1 MTLRI
6 LRSCATAAAVLAAA
20 ALLGLWL
27 YAGPYGLNVLFR
39 HGGTWWVTVGADS
52 RWISPA
58 MRLALAEAPVA
69 EPGAVTWR
77 TIEPGFDVADL
88 DARVGGQVVDRIR
101 LVRIDPALFRFEVKT
116 AFRGDM
122 TVDDWMARSHPVMV
136 VNGSYSDRHG
146 RAATPLIGDGVLQG
160 PSGYDA
166 KAGAFIS
173 RPGSVSV
180 LDLRAADY
188 RVAFA
193 GASDAMVS
201 FPLLIADGQTHVEHP
216 SRWLANRSFVGQDRV
231 GHIIIGTTDDAFFT
245 LDRFARFL
253 LSAPLDLTTAL
264 NLDGGPV
271 ASQAVSLDGFERRM
285 YGRWETQVQ
294 ADQVK
299 LLVWPWGSV
308 AMPIA
313 LMAHRNDAPSSGH

>member
-1 MTLRI
+1 MTMRF
-6 LRSCATAAAVLAAA
+6 LRSCAIAAIGLAAA

-27 YAGPYGLNVLFR
+27 YAGAYGLNVLFR
-39 HGGTWWVTVGADS
+39 HGGTWWVTVGTDS

-58 MRLALAEAPVA
+58 MRLSLAEAPVA

-77 TIEPGFDVADL
+77 KIEPGFEVADL
-88 DARVGGQVVDRIR
+88 DARVGGRVVDRIR

-122 TVDDWMARSHPVMV
+122 TLDDWMTSSHPVMV

-146 RAATPLIGDGVLQG
+146 RAATPLIGDSILQG
-160 PSGYDA
+160 PGDYDA
-166 KAGAFIS
+166 KGGAFIS
-173 RPGSVSV
+173 RKGSVSV
-180 LDLRAADY
+180 LDLRSADY

-201 FPLLIADGQTHVEHP
+201 FPLLIADGRTHVEHP
-216 SRWLANRSFVGQDRV
+216 SRWLANRSFVGQDRL
-231 GHIIIGTTDDAFFT
+231 GHIVIGTTDDAFFT

-253 LSAPLDLTTAL
+253 LNAPLDLMTAL

-271 ASQAVSLDGFERRM
+271 ASQGVSLNGFERRI
-285 YGRWETQVQ
+285 YGRWEAQVV

-299 LLVWPWGSV
+299 LLVWPYGSV
-308 AMPIA
+308 AMPVA
-313 LMAHRNDAPSSGH
+313 LMAHRKGVPTSVH